1 MKPKPFVALNHFTV
15 PVAIAIS
22 PWGGYSSAAGARPRV
37 SPSLAESL
45 LALRESHVTRDAN
58 STSRMGFSGTRR
70 GDKYA
75 KFGRRLRLRNV
86 VPRTHDFEGPVAEAH
101 DISKAQAQAILD
113 SLLKSI
119 VNAAASDHEVSL
131 AGFGKFKVKASPER
145 EGRNPANAEKI
156 KIAASKKLSFSPA
169 KAVKDVLNA

>member
-1 MKPKPFVALNHFTV
+1 
-15 PVAIAIS
+15 
-22 PWGGYSSAAGARPRV
+22 
-37 SPSLAESL
+37 
-45 LALRESHVTRDAN
+45 
-58 STSRMGFSGTRR
+58 MGFSGTRR

-119 VNAAASDHEVSL
+119 VNAAASDDEVSL
-131 AGFGKFKVKASPER
+131 AGFGKFKVKTSPER
-145 EGRNPANAEKI
+145 EGRNPANGEKI